1 MRAPTAHSYNA
12 DFVIT
17 DDQVKNAL
25 IKVYGNNK
33 EQKILSSYLGRNK
46 FWLKSVSCRGDL
58 DVENFRCLKTKSK
71 ASKTTHG
78 MHCSL
83 VLYTEFSVISSWYII
98 DLFNISFDLK
108 IYVGR
113 EGGLK
118 LP

>member
-1 MRAPTAHSYNA
+1 M
-12 DFVIT
+12 
-17 DDQVKNAL
+17 
-25 IKVYGNNK
+25 
-33 EQKILSSYLGRNK
+33 
-46 FWLKSVSCRGDL
+46 SCRGDL